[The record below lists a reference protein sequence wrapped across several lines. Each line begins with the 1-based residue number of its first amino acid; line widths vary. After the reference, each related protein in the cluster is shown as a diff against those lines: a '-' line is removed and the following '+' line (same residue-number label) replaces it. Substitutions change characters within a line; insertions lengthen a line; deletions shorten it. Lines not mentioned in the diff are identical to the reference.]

1 MSLTSRVLAAL
12 LAGLFLGVIVSW
24 TQSPSLFAA
33 VMAGEPIGALWV
45 NAIRMTVVPLVVSL
59 LVTGIASSSAGNA
72 GKIGGV
78 ALALFVGLVSA
89 GAIFAAVAAPPLLSF
104 AQFDSQAFVHL
115 REASPGGQ
123 VELPPVRDW
132 IVGLV
137 PANPVQ
143 AAAEGAML
151 PLIVFSSILAL
162 AITRLEHEYR
172 EMLVQFFTAVA
183 RAMLVIVEWI
193 LFVAPVGVFFLVLP
207 LAARTGAGL
216 VGALGLF
223 LLIVCGLICV
233 ALVALYP
240 IATIVGRVPLGR
252 FAAACAPAQAV
263 GFSTRS
269 SLASLP
275 AMLDG
280 AERLGLSP
288 QVSGIVLPVAV
299 SLFKYASPVARITG
313 TIFVAYLYGIEVG
326 LMELGAIAAAVAA
339 LSFYSPGVPS
349 GGLFIMTPIYVA
361 LGLPVEGIGLLIA
374 LDLVPDMFITM
385 ANVTANMTVTA
396 ILARGPVPKR
406 RRQRSARRR
415 LDPVRR
421 SALDYPQDR
430 A

>member
-104 AQFDSQAFVHL
+104 AQFDSQAFAHL

-280 AERLGLSP
+280 AERLGLSS